1 MPVPRLWWRLVRFG
15 FRLLY
20 NEMAWT
26 YDAVSQVV
34 SLGKWRAWQR
44 SAISHLSLMGTPG
57 RVLEL
62 AYGTGNLQIDM
73 ASTGWT
79 PYGADLSAA
88 MADIAAK
95 KLRKQGLTPRLLRA
109 KAGQL
114 PLPAASID
122 AIVSTFPT
130 TFILQPATLSEAYR
144 VLRPGGRFVIVF
156 NAVLNPNS
164 ATARVLEW
172 AYRVTGQRGPWPV
185 DPQDAFREA
194 GFEAQLITEH
204 LPSSIVHLAVLERP
218 A

>member
-1 MPVPRLWWRLVRFG
+1 MPVPHLWWHLVRFG

-44 SAISHLSLMGTPG
+44 SAIPHLGPSEAPG
-57 RVLEL
+57 CVLEL

-73 ASTGWT
+73 ASAGWT
-79 PYGADLSAA
+79 PYGVDLSAA
-88 MADIAAK
+88 MAGIAAK
-95 KLRKQGLTPRLLRA
+95 KLRKQGLTPCLMRA
-109 KAGQL
+109 KAGRL

-122 AIVSTFPT
+122 AIVSTFPA
-130 TFILQPATLSEAYR
+130 TFILQSATLSEAYR
-144 VLRPGGRFVIVF
+144 VLRPGGRFVIVL
-156 NAVLNPNS
+156 NAVLNPNN

-172 AYRVTGQRGPWPV
+172 AYRVTGQRGPWSI
-185 DPQDAFREA
+185 DPLDAFREA
-194 GFEAQLITEH
+194 GFEAQLITER
-204 LPSSIVHLAVLERP
+204 LPGSVAHLAVLERP